1 MNSIS
6 KKIDSYMLALILEI
20 FIIVSI
26 ILIPQNADNSTLN
39 FFMLGIT
46 FLISIT
52 SYIGGLVVGLIVTSI
67 TIFLYASYIFY
78 NNTILNMNI
87 TYISYLW
94 MISMPIICLTSG
106 KLSSNIVLLQEN
118 NKDLQEKYKHL
129 VTVDETTGLGNVRHF
144 YNTLDKEMK
153 KSRRHKNKLTLMM
166 IKLPYYKD
174 IKKIIGDSKTE
185 TLMKSIS
192 DIIIGCTRG
201 EDERY
206 YIDEDMLGII
216 MPHTDFSGANVV
228 KERIKSKIE
237 ELNLEINQGKYYVDI
252 DTKVANLEMKDNIKD
267 AIEFKTLCEEELQY
281 DV

>member
-6 KKIDSYMLALILEI
+6 KKIDSCMLALILEI

-26 ILIPQNADNSTLN
+26 MLIPQNTDNSILN
-39 FFMLGIT
+39 FLMIGIT
-46 FLISIT
+46 FLIIIT
-52 SYIGGLVVGLIVTSI
+52 SYIGGLVIGLILTSI

-78 NNTILNMNI
+78 NNTILNINI

-106 KLSSNIVLLQEN
+106 KLSSNIILLQEN

-144 YNTLDKEMK
+144 YNTLNKEMK

-185 TLMKSIS
+185 ILMKSIS

-216 MPHTDFSGANVV
+216 MPHTDLPGAKVV

-267 AIEFKTLCEEELQY
+267 AIEFKILCEEELQY

>member
-26 ILIPQNADNSTLN
+26 MLIPQNADNSTLN
-39 FFMLGIT
+39 FLMLGIT

-52 SYIGGLVVGLIVTSI
+52 SYIGGLVIGLIVTSI

-78 NNTILNMNI
+78 NNTILNMHI

-185 TLMKSIS
+185 TLMKNIS

-216 MPHTDFSGANVV
+216 MPHTDLPGANVV

>member
-26 ILIPQNADNSTLN
+26 MLIPQNADNSTLN
-39 FFMLGIT
+39 FLMLGIT

-52 SYIGGLVVGLIVTSI
+52 SYIGGLVIGLIVTSI

-106 KLSSNIVLLQEN
+106 KLSSNIILLQEN

>member
-6 KKIDSYMLALILEI
+6 KKIDSYMIALILEI

-26 ILIPQNADNSTLN
+26 MLIPQNTDNSTLN
-39 FFMLGIT
+39 FLMLGIT

-52 SYIGGLVVGLIVTSI
+52 SYIGGLVIGLIVTSI

-78 NNTILNMNI
+78 NNTILNMHI

-185 TLMKSIS
+185 TLMKNIS

-216 MPHTDFSGANVV
+216 MPHTDLSGANVV

>member
-1 MNSIS
+1 MDSIS
-6 KKIDSYMLALILEI
+6 KKIDSYMIALILEI

-26 ILIPQNADNSTLN
+26 MLIPQNADNSTLN
-39 FFMLGIT
+39 FLMLGIT

>member
-1 MNSIS
+1 MDSIS
-6 KKIDSYMLALILEI
+6 KKIDSYMIALILEI

-26 ILIPQNADNSTLN
+26 MLIPQNADNSTLN

-52 SYIGGLVVGLIVTSI
+52 SYIGGLVIGLIVTSI